1 MAMPRVMIIEDSP
14 TQAQQ
19 LAFVLEDAGFEIETA
34 PDAER
39 GFDRLS
45 VGRFDL
51 VLSDLH
57 LPGDSGFD
65 LCRRLKADRR
75 LRRIPIVVCTSEA
88 DPYNVLRGLEAGA
101 DGFITKRREP
111 DEIVGCLRR
120 VLSRPA
126 GDADPDQRTRV
137 AFLGQEFELSAG
149 REQLLDI
156 LVSAFED
163 VLFLNTL
170 AQASALAQSELNRQL
185 EERNLQ
191 LQRLAESE
199 RQAHEDRKKA
209 ESQLVQ
215 AEKLS
220 ALGLMVAGVAH
231 EVNNPLSFVINNLTV
246 LKRETGVLREML
258 RHYQEIEQPLA
269 EHRPDLADGL
279 RERAEGLDLAFTL
292 ESLDS
297 LFART
302 DEGLW
307 RIQQIV
313 RNFRDFARL
322 DESDLKEVDLNAGIV
337 STLNIVRS
345 QAREHRVELETDLVP
360 LPGVTCYP
368 AKVNQVVLNLV
379 VNAID
384 ASAPGERVLVRTR
397 AADDGVEIQ
406 VIDEGCGIDPSIRDK
421 IFDPFF
427 TTKPQGK
434 GTGLGLSIS
443 YGIVRSHGGEITVEP
458 NTPKGTRFVV
468 RLPLVPAKTEAVPV

>member
-1 MAMPRVMIIEDSP
+1 MIIEDSP

-19 LAFVLEDAGFEIETA
+19 LAFILEDAGFEVETA

-39 GFDRLS
+39 GFGRLLA
-45 VGRFDL
+45 GRFDL

-65 LCRRLKADRR
+65 LCRRLKSDRVLCR
-75 LRRIPIVVCTSEA
+75 LPVVVCTSEA

-111 DEIVGCLRR
+111 DEIVGCVRR

-126 GDADPDQRTRV
+126 GEPDLGQRTRV
-137 AFLGQEFELSAG
+137 SFLGQEFELVAG
-149 REQLLDI
+149 REQLLDV

-163 VLFLNTL
+163 VLYLNTM
-170 AQASALAQSELNRQL
+170 AQASALAQGELNRQL

-191 LQRLAESE
+191 LQRLADSE

-231 EVNNPLSFVINNLTV
+231 EVNNPLSFVINNLAV
-246 LKRETGVLREML
+246 LKREVGLLREML
-258 RHYQEIEQPLA
+258 GHYQEIEKPLA
-269 EHRPDLADGL
+269 EHRPDLADRL
-279 RERAEGLDLAFTL
+279 HASAEDMELAFTL
-292 ESLDS
+292 ESLDR
-297 LFART
+297 LFERT
-302 DEGLW
+302 DEGLR

-313 RNFRDFARL
+313 RNLRDFVRL
-322 DESDLKEVDLNAGIV
+322 DESDLKEVDLNVGIV
-337 STLNIVRS
+337 STLNVVRNH
-345 QAREHRVELETDLVP
+345 AREHQVELETDLAT

-368 AKVNQVVLNLV
+368 AKINQVVLNLV
-379 VNAID
+379 ANAID
-384 ASAPGERVLVRTR
+384 ASAPGDSVLVRTCS
-397 AADDGVEIQ
+397 ANEGVEIQ

-427 TTKPQGK
+427 TTKPQGM

-443 YGIVRSHGGEITVEP
+443 YGIVRSHGGGITVEP
-458 NTPKGTRFVV
+458 NTPRGTRFIV
-468 RLPLVPAKTEAVPV
+468 RLPLVPAKMEAVPL